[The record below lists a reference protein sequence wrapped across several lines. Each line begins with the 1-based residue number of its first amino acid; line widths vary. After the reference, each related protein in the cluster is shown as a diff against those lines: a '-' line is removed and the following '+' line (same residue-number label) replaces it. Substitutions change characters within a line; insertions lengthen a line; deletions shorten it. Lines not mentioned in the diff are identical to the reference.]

1 MRVHGVGCKLAR
13 ATVSLEGDRKGGLGF
28 MSETDRFQ
36 RAIQS
41 IDEANREDPSSEVVD
56 GVTHPKELLYGM
68 RMQKWVEELDPDAPE
83 ALRIA
88 ARSQH
93 IRRWEIP
100 RSDYPMDRKG
110 YLRWRTT
117 LYGFHA
123 DTASEILR
131 AAEYDD
137 KTIERV
143 RSLLQKRN
151 LRTDADVQTLE
162 DAAAL
167 VFLVHHLDDFLK
179 RDDIGEE
186 KAIDIIRK
194 TWKKMTERGHE
205 AASALELSAESTA
218 LLEKALTG

>member
-1 MRVHGVGCKLAR
+1 
-13 ATVSLEGDRKGGLGF
+13 
-28 MSETDRFQ
+28 MSDTDRFQ
-36 RAIQS
+36 QVIRS
-41 IDEANREDPSSEVVD
+41 IDEANGEDPNSEVVD
-56 GVTHPKELLYGM
+56 GVAQPKEQLYGM
-68 RMQKWVEELDPDAPE
+68 RMQKWVEELDPGAPE

-123 DTASEILR
+123 DKASEILR

-137 KTIERV
+137 ETIERV
-143 RSLLQKRN
+143 QTLLQKRN

-167 VFLVHHLDDFLK
+167 VFLIHHLDDFLQ

-186 KAIDIIRK
+186 KAINIIRK

-205 AASALELSAESTA
+205 AASALALSEQSAA
-218 LLEKALTG
+218 LLERALTS

>member
-1 MRVHGVGCKLAR
+1 M
-13 ATVSLEGDRKGGLGF
+13 GD
-28 MSETDRFQ
+28 TDRFQ
-36 RAIQS
+36 RVIRS
-41 IDEANREDPSSEVVD
+41 IEQANGEDPNSEVVD
-56 GVTHPKELLYGM
+56 GVAWPKEQLYGM
-68 RMQKWVEELDPDAPE
+68 RMQEWVEELDPGASE

-117 LYGFHA
+117 LYAFHA
-123 DTASEILR
+123 DRASEILR
-131 AAEYDD
+131 AQEYDAE
-137 KTIERV
+137 TIERV
-143 RSLLQKRN
+143 RTLLQKRN
-151 LRTDADVQTLE
+151 LRTDTDVQTLE

-194 TWKKMTERGHE
+194 TWEKMTERGHE
-205 AASALELSAESTA
+205 AASALTLSDESTA
-218 LLEKALTG
+218 LLEKALAG

>member
-1 MRVHGVGCKLAR
+1 
-13 ATVSLEGDRKGGLGF
+13 
-28 MSETDRFQ
+28 MSDTDQFQ
-36 RAIQS
+36 RVIRS
-41 IDEANREDPSSEVVD
+41 IDAANGEDPNSEVVD
-56 GVTHPKELLYGM
+56 GVAQPKEQLYGM
-68 RMQKWVEELDPDAPE
+68 RMQEWVEELDPGASE

-93 IRRWEIP
+93 IRRWEIA

-117 LYGFHA
+117 LYAFHA
-123 DTASEILR
+123 DKASEILR

-137 KTIERV
+137 ETIERV

-151 LRTDADVQTLE
+151 LRTDADAQTLE

-205 AASALELSAESTA
+205 AASALALSAEAAA
-218 LLEKALTG
+218 LLEKALTD

>member
-1 MRVHGVGCKLAR
+1 
-13 ATVSLEGDRKGGLGF
+13 
-28 MSETDRFQ
+28 MSDTDRFQ
-36 RAIQS
+36 QVIRS
-41 IDEANREDPSSEVVD
+41 IDEANGEDPNSEVVD
-56 GVTHPKELLYGM
+56 GVAQPKEQLYGV
-68 RMQKWVEELDPDAPE
+68 RMQKWVEELDPGAPE

-123 DTASEILR
+123 DKASEILR
-131 AAEYDD
+131 AAQYDD
-137 KTIERV
+137 EKIERV
-143 RSLLQKRN
+143 RTLLQKRN

-167 VFLVHHLDDFLK
+167 VFLEHHLDDFLK

-186 KAIDIIRK
+186 KAINIIRK

-205 AASALELSAESTA
+205 AASALALSEKSAA
-218 LLEKALTG
+218 LLERALTS

>member
-1 MRVHGVGCKLAR
+1 
-13 ATVSLEGDRKGGLGF
+13 
-28 MSETDRFQ
+28 MSDTDRFQ
-36 RAIQS
+36 RVIRS
-41 IDEANREDPSSEVVD
+41 IDQANGEDPNSEVVD
-56 GVTHPKELLYGM
+56 GVAQPKEQLYGM
-68 RMQKWVEELDPDAPE
+68 RMQEWVEELDPGASE

-117 LYGFHA
+117 LYAFHA
-123 DTASEILR
+123 DRASEILR
-131 AAEYDD
+131 AQEYDAE
-137 KTIERV
+137 TIEHV
-143 RSLLQKRN
+143 RTLLQKRN
-151 LRTDADVQTLE
+151 LRTDTDVQTLE

-167 VFLVHHLDDFLK
+167 VFLVHHLDDFLE
-179 RDDIGEE
+179 RDDIAEE

-205 AASALELSAESTA
+205 AASALALSDESTA
-218 LLEKALTG
+218 LLEKALAG

>member
-1 MRVHGVGCKLAR
+1 
-13 ATVSLEGDRKGGLGF
+13 
-28 MSETDRFQ
+28 MSDTDRFQ
-36 RAIQS
+36 RVIRS
-41 IDEANREDPSSEVVD
+41 IDQANGEDPNSEVVD
-56 GVTHPKELLYGM
+56 GVAQPKEQLYGM
-68 RMQKWVEELDPDAPE
+68 RMQEWVEELDPGASE

-100 RSDYPMDRKG
+100 RSDYPMDRRG

-117 LYGFHA
+117 LYAFHA
-123 DTASEILR
+123 DRASEILR
-131 AAEYDD
+131 DQEYDAE
-137 KTIERV
+137 TIEHV
-143 RSLLQKRN
+143 RTLLQKRN
-151 LRTDADVQTLE
+151 LRTDTDVQTLE

-167 VFLVHHLDDFLK
+167 VFLVHHLDDFLE
-179 RDDIGEE
+179 RDDIAEE

-205 AASALELSAESTA
+205 AASALALSDESTA

>member
-1 MRVHGVGCKLAR
+1 
-13 ATVSLEGDRKGGLGF
+13 
-28 MSETDRFQ
+28 MSDTDQFQ
-36 RAIQS
+36 RVIRS
-41 IDEANREDPSSEVVD
+41 IDAANGEDPNSEVVD
-56 GVTHPKELLYGM
+56 GVAQPKEQLYGM
-68 RMQKWVEELDPDAPE
+68 RMQEWVEELDPGASE
-83 ALRIA
+83 ALLIA

-117 LYGFHA
+117 LYAFHA
-123 DTASEILR
+123 DKAAEILR

-137 KTIERV
+137 ETIERV
-143 RSLLQKRN
+143 RTLLQKRN

-205 AASALELSAESTA
+205 VASALALSAESAA
-218 LLEKALTG
+218 LLEKALAG

>member
-1 MRVHGVGCKLAR
+1 
-13 ATVSLEGDRKGGLGF
+13 
-28 MSETDRFQ
+28 MSDTDRFEQ
-36 RAIQS
+36 VIRS
-41 IDEANREDPSSEVVD
+41 IDEANGEDPNSEVVD
-56 GVTHPKELLYGM
+56 GVAQPKEQLYGM
-68 RMQKWVEELDPDAPE
+68 RMQKWVEELDPGAPE

-123 DTASEILR
+123 DKASEILR
-131 AAEYDD
+131 AAQYDD
-137 KTIERV
+137 ETIERV
-143 RSLLQKRN
+143 RTLLQKRN

-167 VFLVHHLDDFLK
+167 VFLIHHLDDFLQ

-186 KAIDIIRK
+186 KAINIIRK

-205 AASALELSAESTA
+205 AASALALSEKSAA
-218 LLEKALTG
+218 LLERALTS